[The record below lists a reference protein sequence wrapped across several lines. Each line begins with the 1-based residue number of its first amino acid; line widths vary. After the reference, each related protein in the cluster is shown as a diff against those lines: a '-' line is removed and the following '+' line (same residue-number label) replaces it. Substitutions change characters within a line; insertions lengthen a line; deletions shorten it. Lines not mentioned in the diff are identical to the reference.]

1 MNWII
6 TSLLMFT
13 SSIFLYLLIRKIQI
27 LKISNEINTLFQFG
41 IPCLIYL
48 IFHIFLKINIF
59 IDIKLI
65 ILFSLA
71 GFLFSYLGNKSSLI
85 AIENAPNPGYSLI
98 ISKSYVVMTTF
109 VSVIFFN
116 SQLNIKSL
124 LAIFL
129 IIIFSSLIM
138 ISGKIKSVHN
148 LKWIIFS
155 FGSFFAWGFLALFSK
170 YVSNLKVPVFTFLF
184 YLTLTVSIFNSIELK
199 LKKINLRGIL
209 LGGEKLLILFFI
221 GIFGMLF
228 NTFMQ
233 ISYKYA
239 PNPGYINAVNASSI
253 SLITLFSA
261 FLFKDDFSL
270 KKLIG
275 ILGVTTGLILL
286 FI

>member
-109 VSVIFFN
+109 VSVIFFT

>member
-98 ISKSYVVMTTF
+98 ISKRYVVMTTF
-109 VSVIFFN
+109 VSVIFFT